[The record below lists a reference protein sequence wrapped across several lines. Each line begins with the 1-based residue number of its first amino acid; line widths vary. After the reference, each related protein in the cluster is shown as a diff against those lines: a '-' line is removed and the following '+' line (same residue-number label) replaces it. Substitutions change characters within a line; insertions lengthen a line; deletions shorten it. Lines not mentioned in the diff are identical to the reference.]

1 MLPVSRASA
10 SFLLVLMLPLA
21 WALGPGPAPLRAAG
35 LANAA
40 GNPED
45 EPVLHAYAFKHQRA
59 SDAIAL
65 VHPLL
70 SPRGTVELQPGDN
83 TLVIRDGAATL
94 AKIIP
99 LLRAF
104 DHPPRPL
111 RLDILIVRAS
121 RSAVSPQ
128 MTHSELPEELTRR
141 LHELL
146 GYDSY
151 EIAAR
156 AALQTLEG
164 EAVTYEMGSEYQ
176 VSFRMG
182 TVLPQSRVRLTEFE
196 VMRRQS
202 KRPAQVL
209 LRTNMSLSLDR
220 TMSLGLAK
228 SEASR
233 EALMVVMTVREGD
246 RRNGS

>member
-10 SFLLVLMLPLA
+10 SLLLVLMLPLA
-21 WALGPGPAPLRAAG
+21 WALGGAPAR
-35 LANAA
+35 AA
-40 GNPED
+40 GNPDD
-45 EPVLHAYAFKHQRA
+45 EGRLYGYAFQHQRA

-83 TLVIRDGAATL
+83 TLVIRDSAAAL

-111 RLDILIVRAS
+111 RMDILIVRAS

-128 MTHSELPEELTRR
+128 MTHSELPEEITRR
-141 LHELL
+141 LHDLL

-151 EIAAR
+151 EIEAR

-164 EAVTYEMGSEYQ
+164 EGVTYDMGAEYQ

-182 TVLPQSRVRLTEFE
+182 TVLPQNRVRLTDFE
-196 VMRRQS
+196 VMRRQA
-202 KRPAQVL
+202 KRPVQVL
-209 LRTNMSLSLDR
+209 IRTNMSLSLDR

-233 EALMVVMTVREGD
+233 EALMVVMTVREGE